1 MKHAFRF
8 HMFLGI
14 RWLPMRKKIQKIIH
28 KYVFL
33 SLSGLFLWSG
43 CTRQIQLG
51 EGEFLLKNQRFEGNS
66 FVSSDELQGLI
77 PLAQKPNTRPFSFLN
92 LPFTP
97 KIWYLNFGKNTFNR
111 PKQEIEKERTKE
123 ALNTTIETIFQ
134 NSVQNRKY
142 QKLSRKLA
150 RIEEN
155 LTVGSSSLWRSLG
168 EEPTI
173 IRTDQVAETAKKIQ
187 KYLQEKGFRDAVV
200 NYQIDTIQSSFS
212 RKNVRKA
219 NLIYRITEDLPY
231 LIDSVVYVSQDS
243 ALLSIFLNAN
253 TLAQVKAGDRMDK
266 ALVEEEKSRLELL
279 AKNNGYYNFLSK
291 FIRSYTTNTSGDF
304 EEFKR
309 TKRGNLYF
317 EIDVP
322 PQREKHTKYRIKE
335 VVFKGFD
342 NTILDKSSKPDTL
355 FLNGIQYITLEKRIP
370 VQYIDRRIL
379 TRPND
384 LYKTQNVLESQ
395 RQIGFLNQ
403 FQFAGTMFQELD
415 STNLKLEYFSPSI
428 DRFTLNAN
436 LGPNNIQNIWGGGLT
451 SGLVMRNTLRRLETI
466 EFGGRFSLEGQPA
479 LLDRPGFQRSIET
492 GANIGISFP
501 TLLLP
506 PSLSLKAVQKN
517 PSTKFGVGINYSVPI
532 WGERLNFKLNSSYSF
547 QPTRFSS
554 LSFSLLDLSLVNTNY
569 FTERE
574 EGLQFYTSL
583 LQLQA
588 EGNNLKITFDP
599 QFVSSLNA
607 TYQFNNQNLQKPY
620 SSSRF
625 FRIFLESGGTL
636 LNVIGNNSKLAL
648 VENLFP
654 VRNNNQASDSSRAYF
669 QFVKLNMDFRKYIN
683 LTSRSSWA
691 YRVNVGVTNPYGQNR
706 ALPYE
711 KNFFAG
717 GSNSLRAWSPRSLGV
732 GSAPADI
739 TEIGNVIPQP
749 GDILLE
755 GSIEYRRHVGQFFG
769 DIQMATFLDAGN
781 IWKWYPVPTKVG
793 QADFDFRRFYKEIA
807 LGTGIGFRLDFTYF
821 LFRLDLGIKVFD
833 PAQPVGKRFVLDDFQ
848 FGFNN
853 RYGILP
859 QIGIGYPF

>member
-1 MKHAFRF
+1 
-8 HMFLGI
+8 
-14 RWLPMRKKIQKIIH
+14 MRNNIQKIICKH
-28 KYVFL
+28 VFL
-33 SLSGLFLWSG
+33 SLAGLFFWSG
-43 CTRQIQLG
+43 CTRQIQME
-51 EGEFLLKNQRFEGNS
+51 EGEFLLKKQRFEGNK

-77 PLAQKPNTRPFSFLN
+77 PLAQKPNTRPLSFLN

-111 PKQEIEKERTKE
+111 SKQEVQKERIQFE
-123 ALNTTIETIFQ
+123 LNGMIETVFR
-134 NSVQNRKY
+134 SPTQNRRY
-142 QKLSRKLA
+142 QKLTRKLT

-155 LTVGSSSLWRSLG
+155 LAVGSSALWRSLG
-168 EEPTI
+168 EEPSI
-173 IRTDQVAETAKKIQ
+173 LRTEEVAETAKKIQ

-200 NYQIDTIQSSFS
+200 NYQIDTIQTSLA
-212 RKNVRKA
+212 KNTVRKA
-219 NLIYRITEDLPY
+219 NLIYQISEDLPY
-231 LIDSVVYVSQDS
+231 LIDSVIYTSQDS
-243 ALLSIFLNAN
+243 SLLSIILQSTTA
-253 TLAQVKAGDRMDK
+253 AQIKPGDRMDK
-266 ALVEEEKSRLELL
+266 SLVEEEKIRLELL
-279 AKNNGYYNFLSK
+279 AKNEGYYNFLSK
-291 FIRSYTTNTSGDF
+291 FIRSYTTNSSGDF
-304 EEFKR
+304 EEFRR
-309 TKRGNLYF
+309 TKRGNLFF
-317 EIDVP
+317 EINLP
-322 PQREKHTKYRIKE
+322 PQKIKHTKYKLKE

-342 NTILDKSSKPDTL
+342 NSLLDKSSKPDTV
-355 FLNGIQYITLEKRIP
+355 FLHGIQYITLEKRIP
-370 VQYIDRRIL
+370 IQYIDRRIL
-379 TRPND
+379 TRPNTV
-384 LYKTQNVLESQ
+384 YKAQNILETQ
-395 RQIGFLNQ
+395 RQLGFLNQ
-403 FQFAGTMFQELD
+403 FQFAGTLFQELD

-451 SGLVMRNTLRRLETI
+451 SALVMRNTLRRLETI

-554 LSFSLLDLSLVNTNY
+554 VSFSLLDLSLVNTNY

-599 QFVSSLNA
+599 QFVSSFNA

-625 FRIFLESGGTL
+625 FRVFLESGGTF

-654 VRNNNQASDSSRAYF
+654 IRNNNQASDSSRAYF
-669 QFVKLNMDFRKYIN
+669 QFVKVNLDFRKYLN
-683 LTSRSSWA
+683 LTAKSSWA
-691 YRVNVGVTNPYGQNR
+691 YRVNIGVTNPYGRNR

-755 GSIEYRRHVGQFFG
+755 GSVEYRRRIGKLFG
-769 DIQMATFLDAGN
+769 DVQMATFLDAGN
-781 IWKWYPVPTKVG
+781 IWKWYPVPTKMG
-793 QADFDFRRFYKEIA
+793 QAEFDFRRFYKEIA

-821 LFRLDLGIKVFD
+821 LFRLDVGIKVFD
-833 PAQPVGKRFVLDDFQ
+833 PAQPAGKRFVLDDFQ